1 MIKKI
6 FLSGL
11 ILAGMLSTQAQQRVP
26 MDQIV
31 KVVSYLASDE
41 LNGRG
46 TGTADEKKAA
56 KFIAEQFEAMHLKP
70 KGYKGYFYDFLYK
83 HDTNIHDTIKA
94 NVKPKIGRNVLA
106 FLDNG
111 AENTIVIGAHYDH
124 CGLGFDGNSLDANPK
139 EKIHNGADDNASGVA
154 GVLALAHYLSTN
166 GFKEKNNFL
175 FMTFSGEEL
184 GLLGSKKWCERP
196 TFPLEK
202 INYMINLDMLG
213 RLNDST
219 KKLLVYGIGTSD
231 VFKETID
238 QNNAYFS
245 IKYDSAG
252 VGPSDQTSFYLKD
265 IPVLHFFTGQHSD
278 YHKPTDDAD
287 KINFKGEEKV
297 LELIIDVIN
306 DLDTKPKL
314 KFFKTKS
321 VDMGKTSFKV
331 TMGIMP
337 DYAFDEGLGMRIDGV
352 TDGKPASKAGI
363 LKGDIVLKLGTHKV
377 GNVQDYMKALGHF
390 NKGDK
395 TTVTIKRGSDIEIL
409 NIQF

>member
-6 FLSGL
+6 FFSGL
-11 ILAGMLSTQAQQRVP
+11 MLAGIINATAQQRVP

-31 KVVSYLASDE
+31 RVASYLSSDE

-46 TGTADEKKAA
+46 TGTTEEKKAA

-70 KGYKGYFYDFLYK
+70 KGRKGYFYDFSYK
-83 HDTNIHDTIKA
+83 YDANIHDTIKA
-94 NVKPKIGRNVLA
+94 NLKPKIGRNVMA

-124 CGLGFDGNSLDANPK
+124 CGLGLDGNSLDANPK
-139 EKIHNGADDNASGVA
+139 GKIHNGADDNASGVA

-175 FMTFSGEEL
+175 FITFSGEEL
-184 GLLGSKKWCERP
+184 GLLGSKKWCEQP
-196 TFPLEK
+196 SIPLEK
-202 INYMINLDMLG
+202 INYMINLDMIG
-213 RLNDST
+213 RLNEST
-219 KKLLVYGIGTSD
+219 KKLLVYGVGTSD
-231 VFKETID
+231 IFKETID
-238 QNNAYFS
+238 KNNAYFS

-252 VGPSDQTSFYLKD
+252 VGPSDHTSFYLKD
-265 IPVLHFFTGQHSD
+265 IPVLHFFTGQHGD

-287 KINFKGEEKV
+287 KINFNGEEKI
-297 LELIIDVIN
+297 LELIIDILN

-314 KFFKTKS
+314 NFYKTKS
-321 VDMGKTSFKV
+321 VDMGNSSFKV

-337 DYAFDEGLGMRIDGV
+337 DYAFDESLGMRIDGV
-352 TDGKPASKAGI
+352 TDGKPASKSGI
-363 LKGDIVLKLGTHKV
+363 QKGDIIIKLGTYKV
-377 GNVQDYMKALGHF
+377 DNVQDYTKALGHF

-395 TTVTIKRGSDIEIL
+395 TTVTLKRKSDIKTI